1 MYVKAFISASWAAA
15 VGLLASFVWFN
26 LSGIME
32 LHMQVHVEI
41 LGLLTA
47 LRGALIGQPSK

>member
-1 MYVKAFISASWAAA
+1 MHIKAFISASWTLA

-26 LSGIME
+26 LSGIVE
-32 LHMQVHVEI
+32 VHMQLHVEI

-47 LRGALIGQPSK
+47 LRGALNGQPSK